1 MTRPRRTSYFTDD
14 TSRGLD
20 ILRLQIGVQ
29 TRALR
34 MGILMVLFGALSLGG
49 MWFFTHVSLVE
60 TGDALIYMIAFASI
74 RWFEHPDLPLVLWMD
89 QGWTRQPAWQ
99 VLQFPFVL
107 ESVDKARAQGL
118 IAAGIS
124 AVAIVPLAFLVI
136 RLATARGRSVYSDQ
150 IARGTPIA
158 TPGQLRAKVR
168 KTGASKIRICDVA
181 LPEQALNRHILLLG
195 STRSGKSLSIRRI
208 LREIERRGDM
218 AIVFDKV
225 GDFVQEFYKPGRR
238 DLLMNPL
245 DRRSAPWSP
254 WCEGETPVDY
264 TRIARSLIPR
274 RPNDRNVYF
283 QEAARTLLVSLLDRV
298 GKMEGR
304 SIETLLDVA
313 YRWDRGQKAELLQG
327 TDAAK
332 HFVGNSDAGHDVDS
346 TMGVFAQG
354 LRYLPRLSGM
364 GEDRSIRD
372 FVRDV
377 VRIKEE
383 GPDALVAEI
392 ETVDPV
398 TGEIFAGHD
407 LNLDDPAGQKRRD
420 EIIELA
426 RVIKAGQTP
435 WMFLSAETEKLDALM
450 PLMACWIDL
459 AVTSILGLRPREDR
473 RIWIVLDEW
482 HTLGKLTRL
491 QDILTEGAKYGAC
504 VIAGTQ
510 NVGQIRENY
519 GPDSAEAMLSLF
531 NTKAV
536 FRLPEPVSAEWA
548 SKYMGDLVWDQARES
563 VRYGTSETMDGAS
576 IADGR
581 VVERKVMPHEII
593 DLPDRT
599 AYLSI
604 SGDFPTARISTPFN
618 PKTDPAI
625 LNVPPFIARPF
636 QELAWIS
643 DEEITRPRQPV
654 AAEDQD
660 RDWTRRLQRPAEQDD
675 TRGPERSGVT
685 RPRPD
690 PGPVVRKD
698 RPEETTGDQ
707 GKGPRPMDATP
718 PVSQPLPRRPA
729 NEPDFTG
736 MFEPDGD
743 WCPENM
749 IFGGD
754 DQEGAD
760 HRDHG
765 PATDADD
772 GSVAKDGETFGTDEQ
787 PDLFEEVPLEVQI
800 KALKDAGMS
809 IRQIS
814 DALKV
819 TRYRVETT
827 LNDNDKGDA

>member
-1 MTRPRRTSYFTDD
+1 MNRHRRSSYFTDD

-34 MGILMVLFGALSLGG
+34 MGILMVLFGALSLAG

-60 TGDALIYMIAFASI
+60 TGDVFMYLIASASLH
-74 RWFEHPDLPLVLWMD
+74 WFEHPNLRLVLWTD
-89 QGWTRQPAWQ
+89 QGWQAHTALR
-99 VLQFPFVL
+99 VLQKPFVA
-107 ESVDKARAQGL
+107 ESVAKASEHGI
-118 IAAGIS
+118 IAAGVG
-124 AVAIVPLAFLVI
+124 AVAIVPLSFLVI

-158 TPGQLRAKVR
+158 TPAQLARKVR
-168 KTGASKIRICDVA
+168 KAGASMIRICDVA

-225 GDFVQEFYKPGRR
+225 GDYVQEFYRPARR

-254 WCEGETPVDY
+254 WCEGETPIDY

-283 QEAARTLLVSLLDRV
+283 QEAARTLLVGMLDRV

-313 YRWDRGQKAELLQG
+313 YRWDRGRKAELLRG

-354 LRYLPRLSGM
+354 LRYLPRVSGT

-383 GPDALVAEI
+383 GPEPLLSEI
-392 ETVDPV
+392 ESIDPM
-398 TGEIFAGHD
+398 TGEILSGHD
-407 LNLDDPAGQKRRD
+407 LNLGDPAGQRRRD
-420 EIIELA
+420 EIMQLA

-548 SKYMGDLVWDQARES
+548 SRYMGDLVWDQARES

-618 PKTDPAI
+618 PKTDPAA

-636 QELAWIS
+636 GELAWIS
-643 DEEITRPRQPV
+643 DEEIARPSQPVIREDQEQTRRRQPPPSPDE
-654 AAEDQD
+654 ASRTE
-660 RDWTRRLQRPAEQDD
+660 RPAPGQAPPARPDAPWDRNEEQAA
-675 TRGPERSGVT
+675 
-685 RPRPD
+685 RPRPTE
-690 PGPVVRKD
+690 PK
-698 RPEETTGDQ
+698 
-707 GKGPRPMDATP
+707 P
-718 PVSQPLPRRPA
+718 PAPPSPA
-729 NEPDFTG
+729 APNEPDVTG
-736 MFEPDGD
+736 PFEPDGD
-743 WCPENM
+743 WCPEHM

-754 DQEGAD
+754 VFDSAGNAKYAGVDQAPEDEQAD
-760 HRDHG
+760 G
-765 PATDADD
+765 PGDN
-772 GSVAKDGETFGTDEQ
+772 ETFGTDEQ
-787 PDLFEEVPLEVQI
+787 PDLFDGLTIEEKI
-800 KALKDAGMS
+800 DALNNCGLS
-809 IRQIS
+809 QRQIAETLS
-814 DALKV
+814 I
-819 TRYRVETT
+819 TRHRVLVH
-827 LNDNDKGDA
+827 LNAKKKEQD